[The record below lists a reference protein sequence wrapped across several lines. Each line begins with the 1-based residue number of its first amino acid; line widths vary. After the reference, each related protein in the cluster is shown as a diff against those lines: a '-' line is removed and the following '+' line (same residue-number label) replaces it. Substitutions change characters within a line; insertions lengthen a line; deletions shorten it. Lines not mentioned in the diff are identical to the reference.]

1 MVMTRHQ
8 RAAVAAAEEW
18 LARQPPAA
26 QSGLA
31 SKIRAAVHWA
41 AAQAGGFSGQRL
53 AKELLKITGVIAGVD
68 TMVRH

>member
-1 MVMTRHQ
+1 MTRHQ
-8 RAAVAAAEEW
+8 RAALAAAEEW

-41 AAQAGGFSGQRL
+41 ASQAGGFSGQRL
-53 AKELLKITGVIAGVD
+53 AKELLKITGVIAGVRS
-68 TMVRH
+68 TVRHF